1 MENLYLALK
10 LRGRGIH
17 MEDGCRRQFMTSSTS
32 QFHTFQVF
40 LKWRLSRFWED
51 IISFSNTFLYMLGR
65 FMTQIHR
72 GNLYRASYITSSH
85 YQMLTL
91 NPVLINCSKE
101 VKSWKREGL
110 AWLALALRFYPKS
123 GKFLL
128 VWCFS
133 TLTATTFWSFCS
145 SSHIRFQMGTWKKK
159 FFRTRERSA

>member
-1 MENLYLALK
+1 MSFHLILEDMENLYLALK

-32 QFHTFQVF
+32 QFSSFSEMTSGEV
-40 LKWRLSRFWED
+40 LGG
-51 IISFSNTFLYMLGR
+51 ISFSIKFLYMLGR

-101 VKSWKREGL
+101 AKS
-110 AWLALALRFYPKS
+110 
-123 GKFLL
+123 
-128 VWCFS
+128 
-133 TLTATTFWSFCS
+133 
-145 SSHIRFQMGTWKKK
+145 
-159 FFRTRERSA
+159 

>member
-1 MENLYLALK
+1 MSFHLILEDMENLYLALK

-40 LKWRLSRFWED
+40 SEMTSVED
-51 IISFSNTFLYMLGR
+51 LGGISFSIKFLYMLGR

-72 GNLYRASYITSSH
+72 GNLYRASYITYSH

-101 VKSWKREGL
+101 AKS
-110 AWLALALRFYPKS
+110 
-123 GKFLL
+123 
-128 VWCFS
+128 
-133 TLTATTFWSFCS
+133 
-145 SSHIRFQMGTWKKK
+145 
-159 FFRTRERSA
+159 